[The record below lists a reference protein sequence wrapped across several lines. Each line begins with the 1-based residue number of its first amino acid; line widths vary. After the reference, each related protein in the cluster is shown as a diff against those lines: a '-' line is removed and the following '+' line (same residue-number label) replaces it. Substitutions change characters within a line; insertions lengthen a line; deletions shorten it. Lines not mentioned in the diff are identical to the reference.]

1 METVLK
7 RTKYLFNSLLFI
19 FQPDLIFDIG
29 SLDGRDAIRMTNL
42 LPDSKVVSFE
52 ANSLNFKKMQD
63 NPIFNSLDISIINKA
78 VLDIDG
84 EVDFYEEEKFIK
96 EEGRDNRHGGV
107 SSTRV
112 RTDQISRGHEIIRV
126 QSTRV
131 DSFVL
136 SLPTLPKQI
145 ALWIDV
151 EGGAYEVL
159 NGLHKVKELVS
170 FIHVEVETEEVWK
183 NQKTKC
189 EVLSLLEREGFVAI
203 ARSPKLLQHDLVFVN
218 KKHFLD
224 KKILVLIARSL
235 CKYLGP
241 LSYRFLRVFL

>member
-19 FQPDLIFDIG
+19 FKPDLIFDIG
-29 SLDGRDAIRMTNL
+29 SLDGTDGIRIKNL
-42 LPDSKVVSFE
+42 LPNSKVVSFE

-63 NPIFNSLDISIINKA
+63 NPVFHDRNILIINKA
-78 VLDIDG
+78 VSDFDG
-84 EVDFYEEEKFIK
+84 ELDFYEEEKFIK
-96 EEGRDNRHGGV
+96 KDGKDNRHGGV

-112 RTDQISRGHEIIRV
+112 RIDNISKGHKRVRV
-126 QSTRV
+126 QAIRA

-136 SLPTLPKQI
+136 DLPNLPKRI

-159 NGLHKVKELVS
+159 NGLHKVKDLVS
-170 FIHVEVETEEVWK
+170 FIHVEVETEQVWK
-183 NQKTKC
+183 NQKTKN
-189 EVLSLLEREGFVAI
+189 EILLLLEREGFVTI
-203 ARSPKLLQHDLVFVN
+203 ARSRKLLQHDIVLVN

-224 KKILVLIARSL
+224 KKILILIAKNL

-241 LSYRFLRVFL
+241 LSYRFLRIFL